1 MPKIIF
7 LWTDLALFALLL
19 AVLTYA
25 WYVSR
30 SPALR
35 ATWARVARN
44 TPAMC
49 SAVVLLVFV
58 VIGLLDSLHYQPR
71 LPPVAAATSATSATP
86 ATSSTSTTTSTSSTS
101 TASSTSS
108 TKVVAPIYAPK
119 VMSVLDALL
128 EDTAFARPE
137 KTYSAPLAW
146 LQFTKESI
154 LQEGGEPRRDF
165 PRLRFGGKHL
175 TAPEAQWVADISK
188 RLAAGLLA
196 GLLVACALI
205 VLTLGFAGRGRREI
219 SEIGNEVGSHQRDDL
234 QHAARSA
241 RERAWVSFAHQ
252 VWRGE
257 TEIPWRAI
265 LITTTLLCLV
275 FGAVFGL
282 ASGYHVLGTDRT
294 GNDVLW
300 QALKSIRTAWGIG
313 SLATVAMLPPA
324 LIFGISAG
332 YFKGWIDDVIQYLY
346 TTLTSI
352 PGVLLI
358 GACVLMMQVYIDA
371 HPGLFPTS
379 AQRADLR
386 LFLLCMILG
395 LTGWAGLCRLL
406 RAEALKLRELE
417 YVQAARAFGIS
428 HVRIMARHL
437 LPNVMHI
444 VLITVVLQFSGL
456 VLYEAVLS
464 YLGIGVDPSMNSF
477 GSMIEKARLEMSRD
491 PMIWWSLLTA
501 FLFMLTLVLSAN
513 LFSDAVRDAFDP
525 RTRVF
530 RPKRFKL
537 GARALRSSSGAATA
551 SDAVTTPST
560 PLSLDT
566 ASVASRLNGTT
577 VRTISPIVPT
587 PAAPSVLTVTDL
599 DIAIDTDDQV
609 RLAVKALALTIHR
622 GETFALVGES
632 GSGKSMTAMAL
643 MRLLPEALRVVNG
656 RIDLQGTD
664 LTHLSEAEMRSVRG
678 ARAGMIFQEPGTSLN
693 PVMRIGE
700 QIREPIE
707 RHTALRGAQ
716 ARARAVQWLGRV
728 GIPDPEVRID
738 DYPFQFSGGQ
748 KQRIM
753 IAIALAAEPELLIAD
768 EPTTALD
775 VTVQAQVLALLADI
789 QKELGMAVLLITH
802 DLAVVRHVADTVAL
816 MRHSE
821 IVETAPA
828 DQFFI
833 APKHPYARELFDAIP
848 TFAKRGRALT
858 AQGQGKGR
866 ESDFAPPSIIGTVTS
881 SGHTESAAHS
891 ERPNIKTAE
900 VLHVD
905 QLQVHYPIRKGLL
918 RRIVAYNKVV
928 QGVSFALHANET
940 LALVGGSG
948 CGKTTV
954 AKTLLRLLDGSALI
968 KGSAVVEGSNILQ
981 ASGATLNALR
991 GQVQI
996 VFQDPFASLDPRM
1009 RVGAILQE
1017 GIVALRPEWSAAE
1030 QARRMAYLLERVGL
1044 PANAALR
1051 YPHEFSGGQRQRIA
1065 IARALAVEPK
1075 ILILDEPT
1083 SALDVS
1089 VQAQILDLL
1098 QDLQRETGMAYL
1110 FITHNFGVV
1119 EYFADRVA
1127 VMDSGYIVE
1136 LGSAAQ
1142 VLQSPK
1148 HAVTKELLAAV
1159 PRLNF
1164 IVTRP

>member
-7 LWTDLALFALLL
+7 LWTDVALFALLL
-19 AVLTYA
+19 AVLAYA
-25 WYVSR
+25 WHVSR

-71 LPPVAAATSATSATP
+71 LPPVVTSSSTTSATASPGAGTAAKASSATT
-86 ATSSTSTTTSTSSTS
+86 AT
-101 TASSTSS
+101 
-108 TKVVAPIYAPK
+108 APIYAPK
-119 VMSVLDALL
+119 VKSLLDALL

-146 LQFTKESI
+146 LQYTKESI

-175 TAPEAQWVADISK
+175 TVPDEQWGADVTK
-188 RLAAGLLA
+188 RLLLGLLV
-196 GLLVACALI
+196 GLLVACLLI
-205 VLTLGFAGRGRREI
+205 VLTLSLVGRGRREVLV
-219 SEIGNEVGSHQRDDL
+219 SEQDLGSQQPHNRQHAVGSVSEQTR
-234 QHAARSA
+234 AA
-241 RERAWVSFAHQ
+241 FTLQ

-257 TEIPWRAI
+257 TEVPWRAI
-265 LITTTLLCLV
+265 FITMTVVCLL

-300 QALKSIRTAWGIG
+300 QALKSIRTAWVIG

-332 YFKGWIDDVIQYLY
+332 YFKGWIDDVIQYVY

-371 HPGLFPTS
+371 HPGMFPTS

-428 HVRIMARHL
+428 HMRIMARHL
-437 LPNVMHI
+437 LPNLMHI

-491 PMIWWSLLTA
+491 PMIWWNLLTA
-501 FLFMLTLVLSAN
+501 FLFMLALVLSAN

-525 RTRVF
+525 RTRAF

-537 GARALRSSSGAATA
+537 SVRALGSNEGATTGATSSAT
-551 SDAVTTPST
+551 S
-560 PLSLDT
+560 
-566 ASVASRLNGTT
+566 
-577 VRTISPIVPT
+577 
-587 PAAPSVLTVTDL
+587 SVLKVAGL
-599 DIAIDTDDQV
+599 DIALDTDDQV
-609 RLAVKALALTIHR
+609 RFAVKALALTIHR
-622 GETFALVGES
+622 GETVALVGES

-643 MRLLPEALRVVNG
+643 MRLLPEALRVVGG
-656 RIDLQGTD
+656 RIDLQGTE
-664 LTHLSEAEMRSVRG
+664 LTQLSEAAMRSVRG

-693 PVMRIGE
+693 PVMRIGD
-700 QIREPIE
+700 QILEPIE

-728 GIPDPEVRID
+728 GIPEPEVRID

-789 QKELGMAVLLITH
+789 QKEFGMAVLLITH
-802 DLAVVRHVADTVAL
+802 DLAVVRQVADTVSL
-816 MRHSE
+816 MRHGE

-828 DQFFI
+828 EQFF
-833 APKHPYARELFDAIP
+833 ASPKHAYARELFDAIP
-848 TFAKRGRALT
+848 TFAKRGRALS
-858 AQGQGKGR
+858 AQGQARARLGGSG
-866 ESDFAPPSIIGTVTS
+866 SDASQ
-881 SGHTESAAHS
+881 A
-891 ERPNIKTAE
+891 TA
-900 VLHVD
+900 VLQVD

-928 QGVSFALHANET
+928 QGVSFTLHANET

-954 AKTLLRLLDGSALI
+954 AKTLLRLLDGSASI
-968 KGSAVVEGSNILQ
+968 NGSAVVERTNILQ
-981 ASGATLNALR
+981 ASGAELKALR
-991 GQVQI
+991 SQIQI

-1017 GIVALRPEWSAAE
+1017 GIAALRPEWSAAE
-1030 QARRMAYLLERVGL
+1030 QARRIAYLLERVGL
-1044 PANAALR
+1044 PENAALR

-1127 VMDSGYIVE
+1127 VMDAGHIVE
-1136 LGSAAQ
+1136 LGTAAE
-1142 VLQSPK
+1142 VLQAPS
-1148 HAVTKELLAAV
+1148 HVVTKELLAAV
-1159 PRLNF
+1159 PRLDF
-1164 IVTRP
+1164 A

>member
-1 MPKIIF
+1 
-7 LWTDLALFALLL
+7 
-19 AVLTYA
+19 
-25 WYVSR
+25 
-30 SPALR
+30 
-35 ATWARVARN
+35 
-44 TPAMC
+44 
-49 SAVVLLVFV
+49 
-58 VIGLLDSLHYQPR
+58 
-71 LPPVAAATSATSATP
+71 
-86 ATSSTSTTTSTSSTS
+86 
-101 TASSTSS
+101 
-108 TKVVAPIYAPK
+108 
-119 VMSVLDALL
+119 MSVLDALL

-300 QALKSIRTAWGIG
+300 QALKSIRTAWVIG

-332 YFKGWIDDVIQYLY
+332 YFKGWIDDVIQYIY

-491 PMIWWSLLTA
+491 PMIWWNLLTA
-501 FLFMLTLVLSAN
+501 FLFMLALVLSAN

-525 RTRVF
+525 RTRAF

-537 GARALRSSSGAATA
+537 GARPLRSSSIAISTTGSGSTSGSGANAAA
-551 SDAVTTPST
+551 SKLTTP
-560 PLSLDT
+560 P
-566 ASVASRLNGTT
+566 
-577 VRTISPIVPT
+577 
-587 PAAPSVLTVTDL
+587 APSVLTVTDL
-599 DIAIDTDDQV
+599 DIALDTDDQV
-609 RLAVKALALTIHR
+609 RFAVSALALTIHR

-643 MRLLPEALRVVNG
+643 MRLLPEALRVVAG
-656 RIDLQGTD
+656 RIELQHTD
-664 LTHLSEAEMRSVRG
+664 LTRLSEAEMRSVRG
-678 ARAGMIFQEPGTSLN
+678 ARVGMIFQEPGTSLN
-693 PVMRIGE
+693 PVMRIGD
-700 QIREPIE
+700 QILEPIE
-707 RHTALRGAQ
+707 RHTTLRGAQ

-728 GIPDPEVRID
+728 GIPEPEVRID

-816 MRHSE
+816 MRHGE

-828 DQFFI
+828 DQFFVS
-833 APKHPYARELFDAIP
+833 PKHPYARELFDAIP

-928 QGVSFALHANET
+928 QGVSFTLHANET

-1142 VLQSPK
+1142 VLQSPE

>member
-7 LWTDLALFALLL
+7 LWTDIALFALLL
-19 AVLTYA
+19 AVLGYA
-25 WYVSR
+25 YYASR

-35 ATWARVARN
+35 ATWGRVARN

-49 SAVVLLVFV
+49 SAVVLLLFV

-71 LPPVAAATSATSATP
+71 LPPVAGSSASA
-86 ATSSTSTTTSTSSTS
+86 
-101 TASSTSS
+101 
-108 TKVVAPIYAPK
+108 APIYAPK
-119 VMSVLDALL
+119 VMSLLDALL

-146 LQFTKESI
+146 LQYTKESI

-175 TAPEAQWVADISK
+175 TAPEAQWGADVTK
-188 RLAAGLLA
+188 RLLLGLLV
-196 GLLVACALI
+196 GLLVACSVI
-205 VLTLGFAGRGRREI
+205 VLTISLVGLGATR
-219 SEIGNEVGSHQRDDL
+219 
-234 QHAARSA
+234 
-241 RERAWVSFAHQ
+241 Q

-257 TEIPWRAI
+257 TEVPWRAI
-265 LITTTLLCLV
+265 LITTTLLCLL

-300 QALKSIRTAWGIG
+300 QALKSIRTAWVIG

-358 GACVLMMQVYIDA
+358 GACVLMMQVYIDT
-371 HPGLFPTS
+371 HPGMFPTS

-395 LTGWAGLCRLL
+395 LTGWSGLCRLL

-428 HVRIMARHL
+428 HARIMARHL

-491 PMIWWSLLTA
+491 PMIWWNLLTA
-501 FLFMLTLVLSAN
+501 FLFMLALVLSAN

-525 RTRVF
+525 RTRAF

-537 GARALRSSSGAATA
+537 GARSLTSGSGGTVASGVLATRASILPDASGMTPSSDAATLAA
-551 SDAVTTPST
+551 SSPGV
-560 PLSLDT
+560 PLVL
-566 ASVASRLNGTT
+566 SVNA
-577 VRTISPIVPT
+577 
-587 PAAPSVLTVTDL
+587 L
-599 DIAIDTDDQV
+599 DIALDTDDQV
-609 RLAVKALALTIHR
+609 RFAVKALALTIHR

-643 MRLLPEALRVVNG
+643 MRLLPEALRVVGG
-656 RIDLQGTD
+656 RIELQGTE
-664 LTHLSEAEMRSVRG
+664 LTQLSEAAMRSVRG

-693 PVMRIGE
+693 PVMRIGD
-700 QIREPIE
+700 QILEPIE

-728 GIPDPEVRID
+728 GIPEPEVRID

-789 QKELGMAVLLITH
+789 QKEMGMAVLLITH

-816 MRHSE
+816 MRYGE

-828 DQFFI
+828 EQFF
-833 APKHPYARELFDAIP
+833 ASPKHPYARELFDAIP
-848 TFAKRGRALT
+848 TFAKRGRALS
-858 AQGQGKGR
+858 AQGQAR
-866 ESDFAPPSIIGTVTS
+866 EGIES
-881 SGHTESAAHS
+881 SGPDPSLTGGAQSSILQVE
-891 ERPNIKTAE
+891 
-900 VLHVD
+900 

-928 QGVSFALHANET
+928 QGVSFTLHANET

-954 AKTLLRLLDGSALI
+954 AKALLRLLDGSASI
-968 KGSAVVEGSNILQ
+968 KGSAVVEHTNILQ
-981 ASGATLNALR
+981 ASGAALKALR
-991 GQVQI
+991 GQIQI

-1017 GIVALRPEWSAAE
+1017 GIAALRPEWSAAE
-1030 QARRMAYLLERVGL
+1030 QARRIAYLLERVGL
-1044 PANAALR
+1044 PENSALR

-1127 VMDSGYIVE
+1127 VMDAGHIVE
-1136 LGSAAQ
+1136 LGTAAQ
-1142 VLQSPK
+1142 VLQAPS

-1159 PRLNF
+1159 PRLEF
-1164 IVTRP
+1164 A